1 MSSDELD
8 RTIQRIIDRA
18 NPKGLQRALKNGR
31 LPRSVERT
39 LQREAGYSTS
49 PPAEMELLAREASP
63 APSSSD
69 DMRSELVRRMIQMET
84 LDAAKGLSRSADDDG
99 GGEGGGDG
107 GGEGGMEGSAL
118 DEWWKQMKALGLNK
132 SEIEEHLI
140 ARLRAI
146 RREHYGSHEVR
157 RLRRK

>member
-1 MSSDELD
+1 MSNDDIERMVD
-8 RTIQRIIDRA
+8 RP
-18 NPKGLQRALKNGR
+18 NPKALQRALKSGR

-39 LQREAGYSTS
+39 LRREAGHAL
-49 PPAEMELLAREASP
+49 PPPVEMELLAREAGA

-69 DMRSELVRRMIQMET
+69 DMRSALVRRLVQMEN
-84 LDAAKGLSRSADDDG
+84 LNAAKGLARSADGGDDG
-99 GGEGGGDG
+99 GGGGDDGGETGLEGG
-107 GGEGGMEGSAL
+107 AL
-118 DEWWKQMKALGLNK
+118 DEWWNQMKALGLNK

-146 RREHYGSHEVR
+146 RREHYGSHETR